1 MLHGEHRRR
10 TVSAAAS
17 RPTDASRR
25 RGQGGTR
32 RCHRSSQP
40 LETLFVRRID
50 EPISWSTAKIALASS
65 PRPYAVDVTIR
76 RVLRGCA
83 NKRTQNTAGPT
94 PVRGPRGS
102 VASGTLTAL
111 DAGARRVG
119 IPQTTGPVELRATA
133 STAERG
139 QVFARPVDDL
149 WSSGAS
155 RDWYG
160 VAAAPRDPALRCG
173 GCTARRTRRGRRSD
187 GVEAKVSAPVVRRS
201 YFGAWRRRCP
211 SMRTARR
218 GDVKLSHSNLSQ
230 RS

>member
-1 MLHGEHRRR
+1 MEAQAATSDAKFDGAATSPARALVEEALVAFSDQRMLHGEHRRR

-149 WSSGAS
+149 WSSSAS

-160 VAAAPRDPALRCG
+160 ASPRPHAIQRGAAQGLAWQLCG
-173 GCTARRTRRGRRSD
+173 CGCSFD
-187 GVEAKVSAPVVRRS
+187 E
-201 YFGAWRRRCP
+201 
-211 SMRTARR
+211 
-218 GDVKLSHSNLSQ
+218 SH
-230 RS
+230 